1 MPSRN
6 LLSSVVV
13 PTDFSEGA
21 QHALDRALR
30 LPLGPKSKLT
40 LLHVL
45 PDDIPGKLR
54 KEAIAEAERSL
65 EKTAARASQEIL
77 RAGMKVQV
85 VSDVV
90 EGVASEQILKRA
102 HTVEADV
109 ICMGRHGR
117 RSLTQVLLGSVSS
130 KVVRV
135 SDLPVLV
142 VKSHGLQP
150 GGAASKAGLNP
161 YRRVVAAIDL
171 LKGSDRV
178 LKAMKPYVEGV
189 VDLSVL
195 HASTIPYEDFVLLD
209 SSRVEELR
217 VEALNQA
224 TKDLRSLVT
233 KAGLVRAEPKVAAGD
248 ARLLILEEA
257 KAHTA
262 ELIVVGTRGVK
273 GLKRVVV
280 GSVAEWV
287 LANASCDVLVARA

>member
-150 GGAASKAGLNP
+150 GGASQAGLNP

-195 HASTIPYEDFVLLD
+195 HASAIPYEDFVLLD

-217 VEALNQA
+217 VEALSQA

-233 KAGLVRAEPKVAAGD
+233 KAGLVRAEPKVAGGD

-287 LANASCDVLVARA
+287 LANAPCDVLVTRA